1 MVSSFIFRGQDI
13 LRILTNVN
21 NDVSLKEGKIRL
33 KNKDRVDAKMTPQPQ
48 FTLRKLLIFK
58 APKVRTV
65 FFFKFHNRN
74 DNFTILCSVCYDV
87 LKTETLTTEY
97 CSVADLPLLK
107 LKCLFYN

>member
-21 NDVSLKEGKIRL
+21 NDVSRKEGIIK
-33 KNKDRVDAKMTPQPQ
+33 KNNDTVDAKMTPQPQ

-65 FFFKFHNRN
+65 VFFKSITEIDYN
-74 DNFTILCSVCYDV
+74 SVQCM
-87 LKTETLTTEY
+87 L
-97 CSVADLPLLK
+97 
-107 LKCLFYN
+107 

>member
-13 LRILTNVN
+13 LRILTHVN
-21 NDVSLKEGKIRL
+21 NDVSLKEGKIRQN

-65 FFFKFHNRN
+65 FFFNSITEI
-74 DNFTILCSVCYDV
+74 TILQFCAVYVMMC
-87 LKTETLTTEY
+87 
-97 CSVADLPLLK
+97 
-107 LKCLFYN
+107 

>member
-21 NDVSLKEGKIRL
+21 NDVSREEGIIVKE
-33 KNKDRVDAKMTPQPQ
+33 NNDTVDAKMTPQPQ

-65 FFFKFHNRN
+65 FF
-74 DNFTILCSVCYDV
+74 ILI
-87 LKTETLTTEY
+87 
-97 CSVADLPLLK
+97 P
-107 LKCLFYN
+107 

>member
-21 NDVSLKEGKIRL
+21 NDVSRKEGTI
-33 KNKDRVDAKMTPQPQ
+33 KNKNNDKVDAKMTPQPQ

-65 FFFKFHNRN
+65 FFFNS
-74 DNFTILCSVCYDV
+74 I
-87 LKTETLTTEY
+87 TEI
-97 CSVADLPLLK
+97 D
-107 LKCLFYN
+107 YNSLQCML